1 MKKQARTAKQ
11 KEIFAACTPLL
22 VPRPI
27 EEQEPELIGLHTVAT
42 LLSWCESDEE
52 REHLED
58 LFVRA
63 DRGDGPAIRSLLD
76 GAFTAIKFLRV
87 IAQRNPDVLRP
98 YARKAPLWPDLIGK
112 RKVSIEWNRWL
123 LDTLEVGKES
133 PLRGKANYKAHATQT
148 AALILYWLQE
158 NQATLG
164 LPILTLRTRKQWFEI
179 GWDALLYVSGE
190 HPEKDNY
197 LRQIGSHY
205 GQHSKNIG
213 AQEKV
218 TPATREANIRAGI
231 RKQVWQSFRS
241 ITRQVLQK

>member
-11 KEIFAACTPLL
+11 KEIFAACAPFV

-27 EEQEPELIGLHTVAT
+27 EDQEPESIGLHMVAT
-42 LLSWCESDEE
+42 LLSSCESDEE
-52 REHLED
+52 REQLQD

-63 DRGDGPAIRSLLD
+63 DRGDGLAIKSLLD
-76 GAFTAIKFLRV
+76 GAFTAINFLRV

-98 YARKAPLWPDLIGK
+98 YARKASLWPDLIGK

-133 PLRGKANYKAHATQT
+133 PFRGKANYKAPATQT
-148 AALILYWLQE
+148 AALMRHWLTE
-158 NQATLG
+158 NRTILG
-164 LPILTLRTRKQWFEI
+164 LPILTQGTRKQWFEI

-190 HPEKDNY
+190 HPENDNY

-205 GQHSKNIG
+205 RQHSKNIG

-218 TPATREANIRAGI
+218 APATGEANIRAGI
-231 RKQVWQSFRS
+231 KKQVWQSFRS
-241 ITRQVLQK
+241 ITRSVPQK

>member
-1 MKKQARTAKQ
+1 MKKKGRTVKQ
-11 KEIFAACTPLL
+11 KEIFAACTPFL
-22 VPRPI
+22 VPRRI
-27 EEQEPELIGLHTVAT
+27 EDQEPESIGLHTVAT

-52 REHLED
+52 RKHLQD
-58 LFVRA
+58 LFVHA
-63 DRGDGPAIRSLLD
+63 DRGDGPAIRSLVD

-98 YARKAPLWPDLIGK
+98 YARKADVWPDLIGK
-112 RKVSIEWNRWL
+112 RKVSVEWNRWL

-133 PLRGKANYKAHATQT
+133 PLRGKANYKAPATQT
-148 AALILYWLQE
+148 AAFMLHWLKE
-158 NQATLG
+158 NRATLG
-164 LPILTLRTRKQWFEI
+164 LPILTQGTRKQWFEM

-190 HPEKDNY
+190 HPESDSY
-197 LRQIGSHY
+197 LRQIGSHF

-241 ITRQVLQK
+241 ITRNVPLT